1 MKEALSTRLDTFS
14 TSRDD
19 LLGGFTKVRA
29 RTEYLAAPLS
39 PEDACIQS
47 MEDTSPAK
55 WHLAH
60 STWFFE
66 SFILKQFDKEYKEFD
81 PNFNYLFNSYYN
93 SIGERHPR
101 PKRGMLSRPSLDEV
115 KRYREHVTR
124 SVVSALPHLADDVWH
139 RVEPLLE
146 LGINHEQQHQELL
159 LTDIKHA
166 LWQNPLRP
174 AYRDDLIIPAGVK
187 PDQGWLSIDEGLYEI
202 GHKADGFAFDNESPR
217 HRVYLQDVKLR
228 KSLVTNGEYL
238 DFMREGGYD
247 DPLLW
252 LAAGHDAKTQQ
263 GWTSPLYWE
272 RHEERW
278 FTFTLGGLQPLDL
291 DHPVTHISFYE
302 ADAFARW
309 AGCRLATEAEL
320 EIGSASVLIE
330 AGFSEENIL
339 HPNNANVVLGQCW
352 QWTSSDYNAYPGYA
366 PAAGAV
372 GEYNG
377 KFMSNQ
383 MVLRGGSC
391 ATPRD
396 HYRNTYRNFFPH
408 TARWQ
413 FSGIRLAK

>member
-1 MKEALSTRLDTFS
+1 MFLR
-14 TSRDD
+14 
-19 LLGGFTKVRA
+19 VRV
-29 RTEYLAAPLS
+29 RTEQLASPLS

-66 SFILKQFDKEYKEFD
+66 SFILEKHAQRYKHFD
-81 PNFNYLFNSYYN
+81 PNFTYLFNSYYN

-115 KRYREHVTR
+115 KRYREYVTR
-124 SVVSALPHLADDVWH
+124 SIASLLDGVDEDVWQRVSA
-139 RVEPLLE
+139 LLE

-159 LTDIKHA
+159 LTDIKHV
-166 LWQNPLRP
+166 LSQNPLRP
-174 AYRDDLIIPAGVK
+174 AYRSDLVIPAGVS
-187 PDQGWLSIDEGLYEI
+187 PDQDWVSIDEGLYEI
-202 GHKADGFAFDNESPR
+202 GHRGHGFAFDNESPR
-217 HRVYLQDVKLR
+217 HRVYLQDAKLR
-228 KSLVTNGEYL
+228 RSLVTNQEYL
-238 DFMREGGYD
+238 AFMQDNGYS
-247 DPLLW
+247 DPMLW
-252 LAAGHDAKTQQ
+252 LAAGHDLKMQQ
-263 GWTSPLYWE
+263 QWDAPLYWE
-272 RHEERW
+272 QIEDKW
-278 FTFTLGGLQPLDL
+278 FTFTLAGLRALDL
-291 DHPVTHISFYE
+291 DHPVTHLSHYE

-309 AGCRLATEAEL
+309 AGCRLATEAEW
-320 EIGSASVLIE
+320 EISSAQSIT
-330 AGFSEENIL
+330 EERFADANIF
-339 HPNNANVVLGQCW
+339 HPTDASALAGQCW

-391 ATPRD
+391 ATPKA
-396 HYRNTYRNFFPH
+396 HFRNTYRNFFPH
-408 TARWQ
+408 SARWQ